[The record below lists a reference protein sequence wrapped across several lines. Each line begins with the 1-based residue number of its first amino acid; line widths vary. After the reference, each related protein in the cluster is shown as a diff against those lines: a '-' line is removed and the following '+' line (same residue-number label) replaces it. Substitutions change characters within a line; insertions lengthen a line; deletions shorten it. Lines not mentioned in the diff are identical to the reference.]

1 MAGIATLNPRPHVW
15 RLDKHVYIPQAGVLQ
30 LMMAKRLSVIG
41 TAFALG
47 MAVTAWAADPET
59 ATLVAAETAGT
70 AAIIDP
76 VRLSGT
82 VVAPRVAQVSAAIA
96 GLVETIGVDAGD
108 RVAKGA
114 PLLELDDTLAEFEL
128 RRSEA
133 AAREAAERL
142 ADARRRF
149 DEVKRL
155 EGGRSI
161 AQTELLSREAEVRV
175 ATAAAAR
182 LEAEREH
189 QAELVERHRLPAPFA
204 GVVSRKL
211 TEAGEWIEPGTPVVE
226 LVALDGLR
234 LDFQAPQAYFP
245 RIAKGTPVSVQLDAL
260 PERRYDGRVTAVVPV
275 SDPAAR
281 TFTLHVRLTDGGV
294 PMTPGMSAEAHL
306 ELETGRRAVVVSRD
320 ALIRYPDGRVTVW
333 VVEDKDGAP
342 AVSERQ
348 VRTGLAFDG
357 RIEIRSGLD
366 AGARVVVKG
375 NEVLRPGQRVRLEQ
389 RP

>member
-1 MAGIATLNPRPHVW
+1 MRAFTRFA
-15 RLDKHVYIPQAGVLQ
+15 
-30 LMMAKRLSVIG
+30 IG

-114 PLLELDDTLAEFEL
+114 PLLALDDTLAEFEL

-175 ATAAAAR
+175 ATAVAAR
-182 LEAEREH
+182 LEAERQH

-245 RIAKGTPVSVQLDAL
+245 RIAQGTPVSVQLDAL

-281 TFTLHVRLTDGGV
+281 TFTLHVRLADGGV
-294 PMTPGMSAEAHL
+294 PMTPGMSAEARL